1 MESGMQALTSNLT
14 SSSMLSS
21 TSTAA
26 SAEKSGRKKG
36 GASSL
41 STGAPSKENFDEL
54 FFFDDEAEVAGQYIY
69 PQEASEDTLA
79 GYLKSLGKY
88 KLLSADQEKELAL
101 QARDGNELA
110 KRKLIQSNLR
120 LVVSIAKRYIN
131 RGLPLLDLIQE
142 GNLGLMR
149 AVEKFDP
156 DKGFRFSTYAT
167 WWIRQAV
174 SRGLSEKGRA
184 IRIPVHM
191 GENVQKIGKSARQ
204 FFLREG
210 RKPTAAEL
218 SAETGLPAAKINQL
232 MLSIQEPVSLDV
244 SHSEE
249 GDNNSLMDQ
258 LADDHPS
265 TDETAT
271 ISLCRQ
277 DIAGL
282 LQRLIPREAELIRLR
297 YGLDTGSPVS
307 LAQAARVLG
316 LGEERARHMESRAL
330 TKLRNSDKTNSLR
343 DYLK

>member
-1 MESGMQALTSNLT
+1 MESDMQALSKK
-14 SSSMLSS
+14 MLSS
-21 TSTAA
+21 VNSGPAKKSVKKI
-26 SAEKSGRKKG
+26 SAQEQGQNQ
-36 GASSL
+36 
-41 STGAPSKENFDEL
+41 TQDNFEQL
-54 FFFDDEAEVAGQYIY
+54 FFFEDEAEPSQQYIF

-88 KLLSADQEKELAL
+88 KLLTAAEEKELAL
-101 QARDGNELA
+101 KARGGCELS

-131 RGLPLLDLIQE
+131 RGLPMLDLIQE

-191 GENVQKIGKSARQ
+191 GENVQKIGRSARQ

-210 RKPTAAEL
+210 RKPNAQEL
-218 SAETGLPAAKINQL
+218 ADETGMPAAKINQL
-232 MLSIQEPVSLDV
+232 MLSIQEPVSLDLTTA
-244 SHSEE
+244 EE
-249 GDNNSLMDQ
+249 GDNNTLLDQ
-258 LADDHPS
+258 LADDAS
-265 TDETAT
+265 TDDTAT

-277 DIAGL
+277 DIATV
-282 LQRLIPREAELIRLR
+282 LQKLVPREAELIRVR
-297 YGLDTGSPVS
+297 YGLDTGNPIS

-316 LGEERARHMESRAL
+316 LGEERARHMEQRAL
-330 TKLRNSDKTNSLR
+330 TKLRNNDKTNSLR

>member
-1 MESGMQALTSNLT
+1 MQALTTN
-14 SSSMLSS
+14 MLSS
-21 TSTAA
+21 TPFDGPA
-26 SAEKSGRKKG
+26 KDPVISG
-36 GASSL
+36 
-41 STGAPSKENFDEL
+41 KESFDEL
-54 FFFDDEAEVAGQYIY
+54 FIFDDEAEVTGGQYIY
-69 PQEASEDTLA
+69 PQESTDDALA
-79 GYLKSLGKY
+79 NYLKSLGKY
-88 KLLSADQEKELAL
+88 KLLTAEQEKELAL
-101 QARDGNELA
+101 KARAGCELS

-131 RGLPLLDLIQE
+131 RGLPMLDLIQE

-174 SRGLSEKGRA
+174 SRGLAEKGRA

-191 GENVQKIGKSARQ
+191 GENVQKIGRVARQ

-210 RKPTAAEL
+210 RKPSAAEL
-218 SAETGLPAAKINQL
+218 AHETGLAQAKINQL

-244 SHSEE
+244 GS
-249 GDNNSLMDQ
+249 GVDDDNSLMDQ
-258 LADDHPS
+258 LADDHPT
-265 TDETAT
+265 TDEAAT

-277 DIAGL
+277 DIAAT

-316 LGEERARHMESRAL
+316 IGEERARHMESRAL
-330 TKLRNSDKTNSLR
+330 TKLRNNDKTNSLR

>member
-1 MESGMQALTSNLT
+1 MQALTSNLI
-14 SSSMLSS
+14 
-21 TSTAA
+21 
-26 SAEKSGRKKG
+26 
-36 GASSL
+36 SSL
-41 STGAPSKENFDEL
+41 PVDGRQKDLVSSGKESFDEL
-54 FFFDDEAEVAGQYIY
+54 FIFDDEPEVAGQYIF
-69 PQEASEDTLA
+69 PQEAADDTLA
-79 GYLKSLGKY
+79 NYLKSLGKY
-88 KLLSADQEKELAL
+88 KLLTAAEEKELA
-101 QARDGNELA
+101 QKARSGCELS

-120 LVVSIAKRYIN
+120 LVVSIAKRYVN
-131 RGLPLLDLIQE
+131 RGLPMLDLIQE

-174 SRGLSEKGRA
+174 SRGLAEKGRA

-191 GENVQKIGKSARQ
+191 GENVQKIGRVARQ

-210 RKPTAAEL
+210 RKPSAAEL
-218 SAETGLPAAKINQL
+218 AQETGLAQAKINQL

-244 SHSEE
+244 NSNS
-249 GDNNSLMDQ
+249 DDDNSLMDQ

-271 ISLCRQ
+271 VSLCRQ
-277 DIAGL
+277 DIASM

-297 YGLDTGSPVS
+297 YGLDTGNPIS

-330 TKLRNSDKTNSLR
+330 TKLRNNDKTNSLR

>member
-1 MESGMQALTSNLT
+1 MQALTNNVIPSLPGD
-14 SSSMLSS
+14 
-21 TSTAA
+21 
-26 SAEKSGRKKG
+26 GRKKRGQTAG
-36 GASSL
+36 GTESF
-41 STGAPSKENFDEL
+41 NQL
-54 FFFDDEAEVAGQYIY
+54 FFFDDESEVPGQYVY

-79 GYLKSLGKY
+79 NYLKSLGKY
-88 KLLSADQEKELAL
+88 KLLNAEQEKELAL
-101 QARDGNELA
+101 KARAGCELSR
-110 KRKLIQSNLR
+110 RKLIQSNLR

-142 GNLGLMR
+142 GNLGLIR

-191 GENVQKIGKSARQ
+191 GENVQKIGKVARQ

-218 SAETGLPAAKINQL
+218 SQEVGLPPAKINQL
-232 MLSIQEPVSLDV
+232 MLSIQEPISLDGGN
-244 SHSEE
+244 SNWSSAEE
-249 GDNNSLMDQ
+249 GDNSLLDQ
-258 LADDHPS
+258 LADERTS

-277 DIAGL
+277 DIASL
-282 LQRLIPREAELIRLR
+282 LQRLIPRESDLIRLR
-297 YGLDTGSPVS
+297 YGLDTGNPVS

-316 LGEERARHMESRAL
+316 LGEERARHMEQRAL
-330 TKLRNSDKTNSLR
+330 TKLRNNDKTNSLR

>member
-1 MESGMQALTSNLT
+1 MQALSNN
-14 SSSMLSS
+14 MIAS
-21 TSTAA
+21 TPVD
-26 SAEKSGRKKG
+26 GRKKDLV
-36 GASSL
+36 SS
-41 STGAPSKENFDEL
+41 GPSGKDSFDQL
-54 FFFDDEAEVAGQYIY
+54 FIFDDETEVAGQYIY
-69 PQEASEDTLA
+69 PQEATDDTLA
-79 GYLKSLGKY
+79 IYLKGLGKY
-88 KLLSADQEKELAL
+88 KLLTAAEEKELAL
-101 QARDGNELA
+101 KARGGCELS

-120 LVVSIAKRYIN
+120 LVVSIAKRYVN
-131 RGLPLLDLIQE
+131 RGLPMLDLIQE
-142 GNLGLMR
+142 GNLGLIR

-174 SRGLSEKGRA
+174 SRGLAEKGRA

-191 GENVQKIGKSARQ
+191 GENVQKIGRVARQ

-210 RKPTAAEL
+210 RKPNAAEL
-218 SAETGLPAAKINQL
+218 AQETGLAQAKITQL

-244 SHSEE
+244 GTGIDE
-249 GDNNSLMDQ
+249 DNSLMDQ
-258 LADDHPS
+258 LPDEHPS

-277 DIAGL
+277 DIASM

-297 YGLDTGSPVS
+297 YGLDTGTPIS
-307 LAQAARVLG
+307 LASAARILN

-330 TKLRNSDKTNSLR
+330 TKLRNNDKTNSLR

>member
-1 MESGMQALTSNLT
+1 MESGMQALTNNMI
-14 SSSMLSS
+14 SSVPVGP
-21 TSTAA
+21 
-26 SAEKSGRKKG
+26 GRKKG
-36 GASSL
+36 AA
-41 STGAPSKENFDEL
+41 TGASKENFDEL
-54 FFFDDEAEVAGQYIY
+54 YFFDDETEVAGQYIP
-69 PQEASEDTLA
+69 PQEATEDSLSN
-79 GYLKSLGKY
+79 YLKSLGKY
-88 KLLSADQEKELAL
+88 KLLSAAEEKELAVK
-101 QARDGNELA
+101 ARGGCELSR
-110 KRKLIQSNLR
+110 RKLIQSNLR

-131 RGLPLLDLIQE
+131 RGLPMLDLIQE

-191 GENVQKIGKSARQ
+191 GENVQKIGRVARQ

-218 SAETGLPAAKINQL
+218 SSETELPVSKINQL
-232 MLSIQEPVSLDV
+232 LVSVQQPISLDGG
-244 SHSEE
+244 SGTSAYGASEDS
-249 GDNNSLMDQ
+249 DNNSLLEQ
-258 LADDHPS
+258 LADENTN
-265 TDETAT
+265 TDEAAT

-277 DIAGL
+277 DIANM
-282 LQRLIPREAELIRLR
+282 LQRLVPRESELIRLR
-297 YGLDTGSPVS
+297 YGLDTGNPIS

-316 LGEERARHMESRAL
+316 LGEERARHMENRAL
-330 TKLRNSDKTNSLR
+330 TKLRNNDKTNSLR

>member
-1 MESGMQALTSNLT
+1 MHALTNNLIA
-14 SSSMLSS
+14 SLPHDGGKKGS
-21 TSTAA
+21 A
-26 SAEKSGRKKG
+26 SASG
-36 GASSL
+36 
-41 STGAPSKENFDEL
+41 KESFDAL
-54 FFFDDEAEVAGQYIY
+54 FLFDDEAESANHYVY

-79 GYLKSLGKY
+79 NYLKSLSKY
-88 KLLSADQEKELAL
+88 KLLSAEQEKELAL
-101 QARDGNELA
+101 KARAGCELS

-142 GNLGLMR
+142 GNLGLIR

-191 GENVQKIGKSARQ
+191 GENVHKIGKAARL

-210 RKPTAAEL
+210 RKPTSAEL
-218 SAETGLPAAKINQL
+218 AQETGLAAAKIKQL
-232 MLSIQEPVSLDV
+232 MLSIQEPISLDG
-244 SHSEE
+244 SGGGPGADES
-249 GDNNSLMDQ
+249 DSNSLLDQ
-258 LADDHPS
+258 LADEHSD
-265 TDETAT
+265 TDETVT
-271 ISLCRQ
+271 VSLCRQ
-277 DIAGL
+277 DITTL
-282 LQRLIPREAELIRLR
+282 LNRVAPRESELIRLR
-297 YGLDTGSPVS
+297 YGLDTGAPVS

-316 LGEERARHMESRAL
+316 LPEDRARHMESRAL
-330 TKLRNSDKTNSLR
+330 TKLRNNDKTNSLR